1 VAYRSGVTSEA
12 QPDALF
18 RALADP
24 TRRALFERLVAGE
37 HSVSALAAS
46 FPVSQPAISQHLAAL
61 RGAGLVLVRR
71 DGRNA
76 YYRADPRGLTSLV
89 HWVDRYRNF
98 WPAKLDKLKSDRPVS
113 QGVGLGGPRA
123 GAAGLAV
130 RARQPA

>member
-1 VAYRSGVTSEA
+1 VTSEA

-61 RGAGLVLVRR
+61 RSAGLVAVRR

-76 YYRADPRGLTSLV
+76 YYRVDPRGLTPLV
-89 HWVDRYRNF
+89 HWVDRCRAF
-98 WPAKLDKLKSDRPVS
+98 WPATLDKLKSDRPGG
-113 QGVGLGGPRA
+113 QGVGPGRSRLGATGV
-123 GAAGLAV
+123 AV
-130 RARQPA
+130 RIRQPV